1 MQLESRWQR
10 GAIQPCLLGD
20 TSVNRLVYVAA
31 LAAASFAVSGC
42 ATVINGTSQAVTFQS
57 DPDRAIIK
65 LVTGPTCT
73 TPCKFEMKRGADS
86 AVTYTLAGYEPVE
99 VYIQSRMGGSAFG
112 NIIAGGVIGAV
123 VDGTNGSSNRL
134 YPNPVYVRLV
144 PTGSKAEPMLLDKEG
159 KEIST
164 VAAYN
169 AEVADDVLKGLENQG
184 LYAKG
189 QAGLAAGRN

>member
-1 MQLESRWQR
+1 MS
-10 GAIQPCLLGD
+10 
-20 TSVNRLVYVAA
+20 VAA

-42 ATVINGTSQAVTFQS
+42 ATVMNGTSQAVAFQS
-57 DPDRAIIK
+57 DPDGATIK
-65 LVTGPTCT
+65 LVTGPSCT

-86 AVTYTLAGYEPVE
+86 TATYTRAGYKPVE

-112 NIIAGGVIGAV
+112 NILAGGVIGAV

-144 PTGSKAEPMLLDKEG
+144 PEGSDAEAVLLDKNG

-169 AEVADDVLKGLENQG
+169 AKVADDVLKGLENQG

-189 QAGLAAGRN
+189 QAGLAGGSK